1 MDSRGGA
8 SRALARP
15 PARATQLPG
24 SPLRPSD
31 PRELDGY
38 QLLRRLGEG
47 GMGTVYLGRS
57 PTGRRVAVKIVR
69 AELADDPE
77 YRARFRREAEVA
89 RRVARYC
96 TAEVL
101 DAVDPPDGAPY
112 LVTEFVDGPPLSQTV
127 SRRGPLGSADV
138 ERVAVSVASA
148 LTVIHAAGLVHRD
161 LKPSNVLL
169 SQFGPRVIDFGVAW
183 APDSVAV
190 TRDLVVGTPA
200 FMAPEQ
206 ARGQRVT
213 SAADIFSWGGLIIFA
228 ATGRRPF
235 GGGAVPAVLY
245 RIVNSD
251 PDLDGL
257 DEGLTEVVRDA
268 MRRDPAERPT
278 AAEIVNRLQALSTIR
293 ATTPIWVTPPASEPV
308 AAESGALAQAGTAA
322 NGAEPNGAAP
332 AADSAGTDAA
342 GSDAASSGAAEPVT
356 PADGSGGGLGED
368 APAVNAGAAG
378 ESAASAESEA
388 DAGSSAGAEAAA
400 TGVPAADGTDA
411 ASSDTSDAGAG
422 TPAAGVVSAAA
433 AQDGTDPAANADQAG
448 TGAGSAARTGTAAG
462 SPGADAA
469 EDGSQ
474 GDSSVGDS
482 SLGDGTLGDGASAA
496 DAGAHVSATA
506 DDSQGPADD
515 AVSEPG
521 ADMAGD
527 DEDPPTVGSGPIPV
541 AGLNDDFTF
550 GDLSVWG
557 DDGTE
562 LTVGYLARL
571 GSVGEELDD
580 SDDHGFRDLDYTD
593 FDSASGLDS
602 DGLEYADFDDGSGG
616 VNRISQRTVT
626 LRGDSPRG
634 PGRTLET
641 LSLNGLDDSGRSTWP
656 PPRRRGPLAALA
668 RWFPGF
674 APGGRIPWT
683 TVISAFSV
691 IVALA
696 AVGVAAAAA
705 VDSSGRSANATLAAQ
720 LTIPNN
726 LVGLSVK
733 EAEARLH
740 AAGFAHLQ
748 FEMTPDLKP
757 KGTVLS
763 VQPGEGIEIEA
774 SDTVTLVVSAG
785 LDSVKIP
792 QVVGLTDSAAR
803 SNLQDAGLTVVVR
816 SISGPASVSPGHVAA
831 IFPAAGV
838 EVPPGSSVTIL
849 VVVPAGTKS
858 LASVPNVIG
867 MTTNDAQDALHKA
880 GFTDIAISSVAASE
894 PAGTVTASDPA
905 ANTTTAKNAT
915 VTLTVSTGPGQT
927 AVPDV
932 AGRTQAD
939 AEAALAQA
947 GLVATVRQD
956 PGPSTIT
963 AGLVE
968 TVDPA
973 PGSKVPVHAEVTI
986 TVVSTQVA
994 MPDARGRQ
1002 RADAERLLTSY
1013 GLTVTVTQQSSSA
1026 APGTVLTQSTT
1037 PGAMIGRGSNVTLV
1051 VAKAADSPTSPPT
1064 SPSPPPTSP
1073 PPTGPTSPSPPAS
1086 ATA

>member
-1 MDSRGGA
+1 M
-8 SRALARP
+8 
-15 PARATQLPG
+15 PG

-57 PTGRRVAVKIVR
+57 PSGRRVAVKIVR

-183 APDSVAV
+183 APDSVTV

-257 DEGLTEVVRDA
+257 DEELAEVVRAA

-278 AAEIVNRLQALSTIR
+278 AAEIVGRLQALSTIR

-308 AAESGALAQAGTAA
+308 AAESGAFAPTDKAA
-322 NGAEPNGAAP
+322 NGGEPSGAAP
-332 AADSAGTDAA
+332 AAGSAGTNAAGADAVGSDA
-342 GSDAASSGAAEPVT
+342 VGSDAADPAA
-356 PADGSGGGLGED
+356 PADGSGGGLGEGT
-368 APAVNAGAAG
+368 PAVSAVAAG
-378 ESAASAESEA
+378 EAVASAEA
-388 DAGSSAGAEAAA
+388 AVDAGSRAVAERAA
-400 TGVPAADGTDA
+400 TGAPAADGTDA
-411 ASSDTSDAGAG
+411 ASSDPSDPSGAG
-422 TPAAGVVSAAA
+422 TGSPAAGVALTVASQA
-433 AQDGTDPAANADQAG
+433 GTAPTADAEQAG
-448 TGAGSAARTGTAAG
+448 TGAASTARAGAAAA
-462 SPGADAA
+462 SPDAAAA
-469 EDGSQ
+469 EDDSL
-474 GDSSVGDS
+474 GDD
-482 SLGDGTLGDGASAA
+482 SLGDGSGAGLQGSAA
-496 DAGAHVSATA
+496 TDQ
-506 DDSQGPADD
+506 SQGSVAGSAASD
-515 AVSEPG
+515 STG
-521 ADMAGD
+521 ADLAD
-527 DEDPPTVGSGPIPV
+527 EDEDPPTVGSGPIPV
-541 AGLNDDFTF
+541 SGLKDDFTF
-550 GDLSVWG
+550 GDLSIWG
-557 DDGTE
+557 EDGNE
-562 LTVGYLARL
+562 LTIGYLARL
-571 GSVGEELDD
+571 GSVGEDSDD
-580 SDDHGFRDLDYTD
+580 SDAQSFRDLDYTD
-593 FDSASGLDS
+593 LDPASGLDP
-602 DGLEYADFDDGSGG
+602 DDLDYTDFDYGSGG
-616 VNRISQRTVT
+616 VNRISQRTVM
-626 LRGDSPRG
+626 LGGDSPRG
-634 PGRTLET
+634 PGRTMET

-705 VDSSGRSANATLAAQ
+705 LDSSGRSANATLAAQ
-720 LTIPNN
+720 LTIPDQ
-726 LVGLSVK
+726 LVGLSIK

-748 FEMTPDLKP
+748 FEMKADLKP

-774 SDTVTLVVSAG
+774 ADTVTLVVSAG
-785 LDSVKIP
+785 MDSVKIP

-816 SISGPASVSPGHVAA
+816 SISGPANVSPGHVAA

-849 VVVPAGTKS
+849 VVAPVGTKS
-858 LASVPNVIG
+858 LATVPNVVG
-867 MTTNDAQDALHKA
+867 MTTNDAQDALHRA

-894 PAGTVTASDPA
+894 PAGTVTATDPT

-932 AGRTQAD
+932 AGKTQAE
-939 AEAALAQA
+939 AETALTQA

-986 TVVSTQVA
+986 TVVSAQVA

-1064 SPSPPPTSP
+1064 SPSPPPTTP
-1073 PPTGPTSPSPPAS
+1073 PPTGPASPTPPAS

>member
-15 PARATQLPG
+15 PARATPLPG
-24 SPLRPSD
+24 SPLRASD

-57 PTGRRVAVKIVR
+57 PSGRRVAVKIVR

-183 APDSVAV
+183 AADSVAV

-257 DEGLTEVVRDA
+257 DEGLTDVVRAA

-278 AAEIVNRLQALSTIR
+278 AAEIVGRLQALSTVR
-293 ATTPIWVTPPASEPV
+293 ATSPVWVTPPGSEPV
-308 AAESGALAQAGTAA
+308 TGASGAVAPTGADGT
-322 NGAEPNGAAP
+322 GGEQDGAAP
-332 AADSAGTDAA
+332 AAGVGGLDAA
-342 GSDAASSGAAEPVT
+342 SPHAADRAPAAGALPTTDGSSGSVGHGGPAASAVATSDAASS
-356 PADGSGGGLGED
+356 
-368 APAVNAGAAG
+368 AGAA
-378 ESAASAESEA
+378 
-388 DAGSSAGAEAAA
+388 AGLGALSAGA
-400 TGVPAADGTDA
+400 PAADGSDA
-411 ASSDTSDAGAG
+411 ARAVEVADGAAPAGVGTPAGAQSGPVALSGAAQADAAPVADAGLTSTAEAGAG
-422 TPAAGVVSAAA
+422 VAGTELVGAAAG
-433 AQDGTDPAANADQAG
+433 GAD
-448 TGAGSAARTGTAAG
+448 TAADS
-462 SPGADAA
+462 SPG
-469 EDGSQ
+469 DGS
-474 GDSSVGDS
+474 
-482 SLGDGTLGDGASAA
+482 GASAA
-496 DAGAHVSATA
+496 GGVAAPESTA
-506 DDSQGPADD
+506 PDGSLELASGVREPA
-515 AVSEPG
+515 V
-521 ADMAGD
+521 AGD
-527 DEDPPTVGSGPIPV
+527 DEPTVGSGPVDV

-550 GDLSVWG
+550 GDLSVWSEE
-557 DDGTE
+557 GTE

-571 GSVGEELDD
+571 DAVDD
-580 SDDHGFRDLDYTD
+580 GPDHSGDASFRDLDYAD
-593 FDSASGLDS
+593 PASSLDDDS
-602 DGLEYADFDDGSGG
+602 DGI
-616 VNRISQRTVT
+616 NRISQRTMT

-641 LSLNGLDDSGRSTWP
+641 LNLASLDGSGRSGGYGSTWP
-656 PPRRRGPLAALA
+656 PPRRQGPLAALA
-668 RWFPGF
+668 RWFPRF
-674 APGGRIPWT
+674 AQDGRIPWT
-683 TVISAFSV
+683 TLISAFSV

-705 VDSSGRSANATLAAQ
+705 LDSGGRSAHAALAAQ
-720 LTIPNN
+720 LTIPDN
-726 LVGLSVK
+726 LVGLTAK

-740 AAGFAHLQ
+740 AAGFAHWR
-748 FEMTPDLKP
+748 FELKPDLKP
-757 KGTVLS
+757 KGTILS
-763 VQPGEGIEIEA
+763 VQPGEGIEIDPT
-774 SDTVTLVVSAG
+774 DTVTLVVSAG
-785 LDSVKIP
+785 MDSVKIP
-792 QVVGLTDSAAR
+792 QVVGLADSAAR

-816 SISGPASVSPGHVAA
+816 PISGPASVSAGHVAA
-831 IFPAAGV
+831 IFPVAGT

-858 LASVPNVIG
+858 LATVPYVIG
-867 MTTNDAQDALHKA
+867 LSTNDAQDALHRA
-880 GFTDIAISSVAASE
+880 GFTDVAIAYAAA
-894 PAGTVTASDPA
+894 PDAAGLVTAIDPP

-915 VTLTVSTGPGQT
+915 VTLTVSTGPGET

-939 AEAALAQA
+939 AEAALQTA
-947 GLVATVRQD
+947 GLVAAIKVD
-956 PGPSTIT
+956 SGPSTIT

-973 PGSKVPVHAEVTI
+973 PGSKVPVQATVTI
-986 TVVSTQVA
+986 TVVSAQVA
-994 MPDARGRQ
+994 MPDTRGSQ
-1002 RADAERLLTSY
+1002 RAEAEQLLASY
-1013 GLTVTVTQQSSSA
+1013 GLTAAVTQQSSSA
-1026 APGTVLTQSTT
+1026 AVGTVLSQTTT
-1037 PGAMIGRGSNVTLV
+1037 PGAMIARGSTVTLV
-1051 VAKAADSPTSPPT
+1051 VAKAAGPPPGGGSPT
-1064 SPSPPPTSP
+1064 
-1073 PPTGPTSPSPPAS
+1073 TGPPSPPAS
-1086 ATA
+1086 PTPTGTTSSPPPASAAG

>member
-1 MDSRGGA
+1 
-8 SRALARP
+8 
-15 PARATQLPG
+15 
-24 SPLRPSD
+24 LRPSD

-57 PTGRRVAVKIVR
+57 PSGRRVAVKIVR

-257 DEGLTEVVRDA
+257 DEELTEVVRAA

-278 AAEIVNRLQALSTIR
+278 AAEIVGRLQALSTIR
-293 ATTPIWVTPPASEPV
+293 ATTPIWVTPPASDPV
-308 AAESGALAQAGTAA
+308 AAESGAFAPTDKAA
-322 NGAEPNGAAP
+322 NGGEPSGAAP
-332 AADSAGTDAA
+332 AAGSAGTDAA
-342 GSDAASSGAAEPVT
+342 RADAVGSEAVGSEAVGSDAADPAA
-356 PADGSGGGLGED
+356 PADGSGGGLGEG
-368 APAVNAGAAG
+368 APVVSAVAAG
-378 ESAASAESEA
+378 EAAASAEA
-388 DAGSSAGAEAAA
+388 DAVSPAVAELADTGA
-400 TGVPAADGTDA
+400 PAADDTDA
-411 ASSDTSDAGAG
+411 ASSDASDSSGAGAG
-422 TPAAGVVSAAA
+422 SPATGVALTVTAQAGTAPTADV
-433 AQDGTDPAANADQAG
+433 DQAG
-448 TGAGSAARTGTAAG
+448 TANTALAGAAAASSDAA
-462 SPGADAA
+462 AA
-469 EDGSQ
+469 EDGSP
-474 GDSSVGDS
+474 
-482 SLGDGTLGDGASAA
+482 GDGSGAGPQGSAA
-496 DAGAHVSATA
+496 TDQSRGSLAGGAAS
-506 DDSQGPADD
+506 DST
-515 AVSEPG
+515 G
-521 ADMAGD
+521 ADIAD
-527 DEDPPTVGSGPIPV
+527 EDEDPPTVGSGPIPV
-541 AGLNDDFTF
+541 SGPRDDFTF
-550 GDLSVWG
+550 GDLSIWG
-557 DDGTE
+557 EDGNE
-562 LTVGYLARL
+562 LTIGYLARL
-571 GSVGEELDD
+571 GSVGEDSED
-580 SDDHGFRDLDYTD
+580 SDDFRDLDYTD
-593 FDSASGLDS
+593 LDSASGRDP
-602 DGLEYADFDDGSGG
+602 DDLEYADLDYSSGG
-616 VNRISQRTVT
+616 VNRISQRTVM
-626 LRGDSPRG
+626 LGGDSPRG
-634 PGRTLET
+634 PGRTMET

-705 VDSSGRSANATLAAQ
+705 LDSSGRSANATLAAQ
-720 LTIPNN
+720 LTIPDQ
-726 LVGLSVK
+726 LVGLSIK

-748 FEMTPDLKP
+748 FEMKADLKP

-774 SDTVTLVVSAG
+774 ADTVTLVVSAG

-858 LASVPNVIG
+858 LATVPNVIG
-867 MTTNDAQDALHKA
+867 MTTNDAQDTLHRA
-880 GFTDIAISSVAASE
+880 GFTDIAISNIAASE
-894 PAGTVTASDPA
+894 PAGSVTATDPA

-986 TVVSTQVA
+986 TVVSAQVA

-1064 SPSPPPTSP
+1064 SPSPPPTTP
-1073 PPTGPTSPSPPAS
+1073 PPTGPASPTPPAS